1 MEHPA
6 QAPAFTPTIRTL
18 RCGHTVWGKK
28 TLKRPVRRLPKESGV
43 FVKSH
48 KQTKQQ
54 NIAARAVV
62 FEKKHQQNRKSRCM
76 REQTCRLPKEGGA
89 GYLKTVVLG
98 SMHKKKKHQRGKR
111 GSYIARKR
119 WGYASVRNK
128 KEQNA
133 QYSAIAWKDDVQP
146 YSKHN
151 GEADMQLHGSWA
163 RARGENAADRWRG
176 RHAVA
181 WSWRSRSIGEAKKGR
196 GRNAVGWDIG
206 EAGMRSHES
215 LAER

>member
-1 MEHPA
+1 
-6 QAPAFTPTIRTL
+6 
-18 RCGHTVWGKK
+18 
-28 TLKRPVRRLPKESGV
+28 
-43 FVKSH
+43 
-48 KQTKQQ
+48 
-54 NIAARAVV
+54 
-62 FEKKHQQNRKSRCM
+62 M

-89 GYLKTVVLG
+89 GYLTTVVLG

-133 QYSAIAWKDDVQP
+133 QYTAKAWKDDVQP

-163 RARGENAADRWRG
+163 RRECGRWMARPTCSRIRGRARAHAQNGWQGCYWRGREKGWRG

-181 WSWRSRSIGEAKKGR
+181 WSREGEA
-196 GRNAVGWDIG
+196 
-206 EAGMRSHES
+206 EMR
-215 LAER
+215 